1 MSPDMRQ
8 DMVYHNRSH
17 QNWAD
22 QDSDD
27 SGVYTPAAARMPG
40 RAGRMMHIAGGVTS
54 AALVIGMAIW
64 GYKLAVRDVTG
75 IPVVRAMEGPMRIAP
90 DTPGGDVAAHQGLAV
105 NDVAALG
112 SATPLPEALSLAPR
126 PVDLTDEDIAGLGE
140 FAAVEDGTLVTASA
154 GRSDPAALVAPDAA
168 ATPAAIEA
176 ALAEALT
183 PEEEMALATSDL
195 LDASAPLKSL
205 FPRRRPEAA
214 SAAAVSD
221 VQDVSAVVQ
230 PEIDETTLAVG
241 TPLVQLGTFRTE
253 DEARAEWAK
262 LSARFGDL
270 MGAKS
275 VILQTADSGGS
286 PFIRLRGHG
295 FADEDDARRFCTA
308 LLAENTSCL
317 PTLHR

>member
-1 MSPDMRQ
+1 MADRDFEDMGAYAQPR
-8 DMVYHNRSH
+8 
-17 QNWAD
+17 AFA
-22 QDSDD
+22 
-27 SGVYTPAAARMPG
+27 PA
-40 RAGRMMHIAGGVTS
+40 RMMHIAGGVTS
-54 AALVIGMAIW
+54 AALVIGMAVW
-64 GYKLAVRDVTG
+64 GYKLAVRDVAG
-75 IPVVRAMEGPMRIAP
+75 IPIVRAAEGPMRMAP

-126 PVDLTDEDIAGLGE
+126 PVDLTDEDVAGLGRFE
-140 FAAVEDGTLVTASA
+140 AVEDPALITVSA
-154 GRSDPAALVAPDAA
+154 GLVDP
-168 ATPAAIEA
+168 ATPALPSGEISAEAVDA

-183 PEEEMALATSDL
+183 PEEAMAFATSDL

-205 FPRRRPEAA
+205 IPRRRPGA
-214 SAAAVSD
+214 SAAPVTD
-221 VQDVSAVVQ
+221 VQQVVAVVQ
-230 PEIDETTLAVG
+230 PQIDPATLTLG

-262 LSARFGDL
+262 LAGRFGDL

-275 VILQTADSGGS
+275 VVLQAADSGGS
-286 PFIRLRGHG
+286 PFVRLRAAG
-295 FADEDDARRFCTA
+295 FVDEADARRFCTA